1 MFFSWV
7 RHLSLFSLYYYVGNA
22 SLLLCV
28 PVPFLLLD
36 VFLFLLH
43 ALVDVFALQNFL
55 AVFHFFFL
63 LPNVC
68 VSFLRQIFLGTFLQ
82 AFFSFPNH
90 CFFVAEILNLLSN
103 NNRDFQ

>member
-1 MFFSWV
+1 M
-7 RHLSLFSLYYYVGNA
+7 RHWSLFSLYYYVGNA

-28 PVPFLLLD
+28 PVSFLLLD

-43 ALVDVFALQNFL
+43 SLVDVFALQIFL

-90 CFFVAEILNLLSN
+90 CFFVAEIVLNLFSN
-103 NNRDFQ
+103 NKRDFQ